1 MEKLYLEK
9 AVLTISKG
17 IVISQENVPIKKGS
31 IEKKSQK
38 AMMLD
43 GCWHDSMRYNDL
55 GALEKFVNQDAVKSS
70 IKAFAL
76 SILIVTDNQ
85 GKESGYIL
93 APQKTEKQEE
103 KILVNNLLKRINQ
116 LPPWSFGWLETING
130 SIFQGR
136 YLKADYSQNT
146 GWRFNDYFH

>member
-1 MEKLYLEK
+1 
-9 AVLTISKG
+9 
-17 IVISQENVPIKKGS
+17 
-31 IEKKSQK
+31 
-38 AMMLD
+38 MMLD

-93 APQKTEKQEE
+93 ALKKQKNK
-103 KILVNNLLKRINQ
+103 KRKY
-116 LPPWSFGWLETING
+116 WLI
-130 SIFQGR
+130 IF
-136 YLKADYSQNT
+136 
-146 GWRFNDYFH
+146 

>member
-1 MEKLYLEK
+1 
-9 AVLTISKG
+9 
-17 IVISQENVPIKKGS
+17 
-31 IEKKSQK
+31 
-38 AMMLD
+38 
-43 GCWHDSMRYNDL
+43 MRYNDL
-55 GALEKFVNQDAVKSS
+55 GALEMFVNQDAVKSS

-116 LPPWSFGWLETING
+116 LTPWSFGFFETIKG
-130 SIFQGR
+130 SNFQGR
-136 YLKADYSQNT
+136 D
-146 GWRFNDYFH
+146 